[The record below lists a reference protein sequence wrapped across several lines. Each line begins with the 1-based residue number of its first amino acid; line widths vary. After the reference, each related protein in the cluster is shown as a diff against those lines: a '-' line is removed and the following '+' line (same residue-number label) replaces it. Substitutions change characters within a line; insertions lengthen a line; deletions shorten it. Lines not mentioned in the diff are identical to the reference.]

1 MSESSSTPKTKVEG
15 QMGAGRRLN
24 AMEDE
29 DELIEHKPINSARRD
44 SKRTIPTISV
54 RVIPLPLSLPLSLSP
69 SLSPSLSLYISCYI
83 VNTLPTYSGVG
94 SGAAGAAMAA
104 PLFGRSRPH
113 PPIYCMLLSMLIASF
128 AS

>member
-1 MSESSSTPKTKVEG
+1 
-15 QMGAGRRLN
+15 MGAGRRLN

-83 VNTLPTYSGVG
+83 VNTLPTYILKVWSKLEHWDIYGHC
-94 SGAAGAAMAA
+94 
-104 PLFGRSRPH
+104 LFQ
-113 PPIYCMLLSMLIASF
+113 LT
-128 AS
+128 